1 MGSKIKM
8 FLNKVRKMESE
19 ESINPTPLQYGKFV
33 VKETLG
39 KGTFGTV
46 YLVRDSEVVQD
57 SKANQFVL
65 KVSFLKYREMLMTEF
80 EVGRSFLHSCII
92 SPLEF
97 FEDGVFCCLLFEYV
111 PGLTLTEY
119 LKAKKRLYQEKMML
133 VYQLVLAIAH
143 LHFVCKIA
151 HLDLKPDNILVVVD
165 ETGVPKI
172 KIIDFGLASF
182 FKDFKEEPKG
192 TPHWM
197 APEVAR
203 SEYDEKADIW
213 SLGKII
219 AWMFTGKNIFLPGN
233 NPIVMLIHVANIF
246 TPPIPDQLKTN
257 PKLASVLQLCEACLK
272 IKPESRAS
280 AIDLMEMCELI
291 LRSLPRS
298 LPRSLT
304 D

>member
-19 ESINPTPLQYGKFV
+19 ESINPTPLKYRKFV

-39 KGTFGTV
+39 KGTFGIV

-111 PGLTLTEY
+111 PSLTLKDY
-119 LKAKKRLYQEKMML
+119 LETKRPSKQKKMM
-133 VYQLVLAIAH
+133 VVKQLVNAINHMHSLQIAH
-143 LHFVCKIA
+143 F
-151 HLDLKPDNILVVVD
+151 DLKPDNILVVVD
-165 ETGVPKI
+165 ETGVPNI

-203 SEYDEKADIW
+203 SDYDQKADIW

-246 TPPIPDQLKTN
+246 TPPIPDQLKRN
-257 PKLASVLQLCEACLK
+257 PKLASVLQLCEACLT
-272 IKPESRAS
+272 IKPEIRAS
-280 AIDLMEMCELI
+280 AIDLMKMCELI

>member
-1 MGSKIKM
+1 LKI
-8 FLNKVRKMESE
+8 
-19 ESINPTPLQYGKFV
+19 GKFF
-33 VKETLG
+33 VKKILG

-46 YLVRDSEVVQD
+46 YLVQDSEG
-57 SKANQFVL
+57 KHFVL
-65 KVSFLKYREMLMTEF
+65 KVSLLEYREMLMAEF
-80 EVGRSFLHSCII
+80 GAGRLIIHPCIVP
-92 SPLEF
+92 PLEF

-111 PGLTLTEY
+111 PSLTLKDY
-119 LKAKKRLYQEKMML
+119 LETKRPSNQKKMML

-203 SEYDEKADIW
+203 GDYDEKADIW

-233 NPIVMLIHVANIF
+233 NLDLVKVIYVANIF

-272 IKPESRAS
+272 INPELRAS
-280 AIDLMEMCELI
+280 AIDLMEMCALI